1 MAPTTLK
8 RRLTVEAKGDLAA
21 EEEER
26 KIIYEWNERRHK
38 KHHGLRKSYQ
48 KFLVYTFNVGT
59 IISFIRNFNFMVLIQ
74 MCLAGVAVYIFT
86 TFDITFD
93 VHVSLFVSPIVFPLA
108 FSINTDFQR
117 REKVLD
123 DLANFKSAAMVWFF
137 CMRDWKEAAGLD
149 DQFLKTCHIK
159 LKSMLF
165 YLREYLLTERGDRRR
180 AALLRALYEDF
191 SDANQLIEKVRAS
204 KLPVNTSLMARVIH
218 LLNTMCLSFERL
230 RNVREYRSP
239 RSIRAF
245 NKVLIFFL
253 PFILAPYFVFLG
265 KKINNHWSPY
275 YIAIMVSFIFGCLQG
290 VQDKLDD
297 PFDGMSE
304 DDINLR
310 SIDEWTFNSLE
321 VTVNRTF
328 KIGRFQVNIETGS
341 DVKSR
346 ASSSALTVT
355 TSRENLDSIPIIS
368 RHETFTDKDSHSSFR
383 RRDSWRASKKTQ
395 LSKKK
400 SFKEI
405 GKSFFEKSIGRK
417 TAPKTPPLNT
427 REASLD
433 QHPYLDVL
441 EKMQGDDVIG
451 RNGQVIPHSESNL
464 SLKVPSSSSKLK
476 NVFPDPT
483 ATKVNSS
490 LDKPFE
496 TKIDMENTPTTK
508 ITTSHVDR
516 QRQIS
521 FSDEQEPREKKVHP
535 VLHTIHSGFSSED
548 NLSNLPLTTP
558 LIKHEENSVN
568 TGRFKLAQV
577 GGQVHVTSSS
587 SNSDVNLIGKSDH
600 KKNGPFMRQSNSATN
615 LRKSSDTVLFS
626 NHTNK
631 KNFRQNSLQDSKFY
645 VKEKGR
651 DNEVFI

>member
-1 MAPTTLK
+1 MATTTLK

-48 KFLVYTFNVGT
+48 KFLVYTFNLGT

-86 TFDITFD
+86 RFDITFD

-165 YLREYLLTERGDRRR
+165 YLREYLLTERVNKRR

-265 KKINNHWSPY
+265 KKIDNHWSPY

-346 ASSSALTVT
+346 ASSPLTVA

-368 RHETFTDKDSHSSFR
+368 RHETFTDKDLHSSFR

-400 SFKEI
+400 SFKER
-405 GKSFFEKSIGRK
+405 GKSFFEKSIGRRN
-417 TAPKTPPLNT
+417 APKTPPLNT

-451 RNGQVIPHSESNL
+451 RNGQVIPQSESSL
-464 SLKVPSSSSKLK
+464 SLKVSNSSSKLK
-476 NVFPDPT
+476 NLFPDPT
-483 ATKVNSS
+483 ATKVDTS
-490 LDKPFE
+490 LNKPFE
-496 TKIDMENTPTTK
+496 SKIDMENIPTTK
-508 ITTSHVDR
+508 IAISHVDR

-521 FSDEQEPREKKVHP
+521 FSDEQEPREKNGHP
-535 VLHTIHSGFSSED
+535 VLRTIHSGYSSED
-548 NLSNLPLTTP
+548 NLPNLPLTTP
-558 LIKHEENSVN
+558 LIKHEENNVN
-568 TGRFKLAQV
+568 TNRFKLTQIV
-577 GGQVHVTSSS
+577 GHSHVTSSS
-587 SNSDVNLIGKSDH
+587 SNSDVNPIRKSDNE
-600 KKNGPFMRQSNSATN
+600 KMEPFMRHSYSATN

-626 NHTNK
+626 SHANK
-631 KNFRQNSLQDSKFY
+631 KNLRQNSLQDPKFY
-645 VKEKGR
+645 LKEKGR